1 MQHIRLRNT
10 LRFAGFCAIGLLFT
24 TSQPAEAQRR
34 GGGGGPPTLGL
45 TNGYIELDTPDFNLK
60 LVKDSQT
67 LAALL
72 PKNANGFDFTPADQ
86 LQARQANRFYHIG
99 DLTFRLRTNNADGWA
114 NYSTAAA
121 RQPVAAL
128 PVSAPALASADLS
141 ATLPDACP
149 LQIIRTWAVE
159 KDRLVLRF
167 DVKNKLDVPVEIGA
181 LGIPL
186 ILNNNAGYDGNKGRV
201 QSMSAFSDPA
211 IGLDGGYVQVT
222 RLNGHG
228 PALVVVPEGKT
239 PLEAY
244 EPLQSDKIGDLTP
257 TTQTFEAFYEWM
269 VHSAAY
275 ADNEWK
281 TEGDRWVRSHGMSA
295 DYASTDWKSLQPW
308 NTPTSET
315 LAPGASRT
323 FGLKFLVAPEIR
335 DITKTLIANNRPAAL
350 GIPGYILPM
359 GMDGHLFL
367 NHGGTGI
374 KSMFSEPAGAI
385 EITSSGSTNR
395 PLGAGW
401 SSEFTLHGKTWGRCN
416 IRVEYG
422 DGLVQTISY
431 DVIKPEAQALAD
443 MGHFLFTKDWYTDTN
458 DPFHRAPSV
467 MTYDRGHDRIVLQ
480 DSLTWKAGLEDEGGS
495 GGWVS
500 ACMKEFGEPVK
511 AEVEKEEQFIDGVL
525 WGGIQY
531 KDGPKKYTV
540 VNSMFYYQPDEITN
554 YYTNS
559 FNPADWTKWNKQR
572 ALTGGRDRPRAY
584 NYPHVVAAYWSLYRL
599 ARNHPGLVTNH
610 PWDWYLDQAYQTV
623 YSLTHGPVGYLDV
636 GLMEG
641 DVFVLLLQD
650 LKREGWTE
658 KADELEKA
666 MKVRADRWNTEP
678 YPFGSEQAWDSTG
691 QPEVYAWTEYF
702 GFHEKA
708 RVCLDSILGYM
719 PTVPSWAYNGNA
731 RRYWDFYYG
740 AAPPGQQERQI
751 HHYGSGINAIP
762 VLSAFRTH
770 PEDLH
775 LLYAGYGGLMGA
787 LACIDQ
793 DGFPSAAFHANPAI
807 LKWDTYTG
815 DCGPNLFSLA
825 INTGTY
831 LVKHPDF
838 GWQAF
843 GGDVKIGGG
852 AKTKVKLVEPKQKD
866 SWLDTGG
873 GVKTSGDW
881 VMVTPLD
888 AFRMRFYAAPLG
900 LWLTLDAG
908 AFKSVSV
915 NTNNHAVRV
924 ELAPAD
930 PYTPQARLRIEQPA
944 KVAGINAFHR
954 AGGGDIGAGM
964 ERGALVIPLSSQ
976 PTQVELTDSE
986 SGKL

>member
-1 MQHIRLRNT
+1 VHFNSKNVFYVANL
-10 LRFAGFCAIGLLFT
+10 CAIAVLFAFA
-24 TSQPAEAQRR
+24 QQAQAQRR
-34 GGGGGPPTLGL
+34 GGASGPPTLGL
-45 TNGYIELDTPDFNLK
+45 TNGIIELETPDFHIR

-67 LAALL
+67 LAALE
-72 PKNANGFDFTPADQ
+72 PKGVAGYDFTPGARRRGGPRSTNVVHQTFDFTPADQ
-86 LQARQANRFYHIG
+86 LTNRQANGFYHLG
-99 DLTFRLRTNNADGWA
+99 DLTFRLRTKGEDSWV

-128 PVSAPALASADLS
+128 PAVAPVLASADLA
-141 ATLPDACP
+141 ATLPETCP
-149 LQIIRTWAVE
+149 LQIIRTWTVE
-159 KDRLVLRF
+159 SGRLALQF
-167 DVKNKLDVPVEIGA
+167 YVKNKSDVAVEIGA
-181 LGIPL
+181 LGLPL
-186 ILNNNAGYDGNKGRV
+186 IFNNNAGYDGDKGRV
-201 QSMSAFSDPA
+201 QAMSAFSDPA

-244 EPLQSDKIGDLTP
+244 EPLQSDRLGDRTQ

-269 VHSAAY
+269 AHSAAY
-275 ADNEWK
+275 ASNEWK
-281 TEGDRWVRSHGMSA
+281 AEGNRWVKSHGEGG
-295 DYASTDWKSLQPW
+295 DYANADGKTGEPW
-308 NTPTSET
+308 NIPTSET
-315 LAPGASRT
+315 LAPGATRA
-323 FGLKFLVAPEIR
+323 FGLKFLLSAEIR
-335 DITKTLIANNRPAAL
+335 DIDKTLAANDRPVAV

-359 GMDGHLFL
+359 GMGAHLFL
-367 NHGGTGI
+367 KYPKHV
-374 KSMFSEPAGAI
+374 KSIASEPADAI
-385 EITSSGSTNR
+385 EVKKNT
-395 PLGAGW
+395 PAKDGW
-401 SSEFTLHGKTWGRCN
+401 ADYTLHGKAWGRSN
-416 IRVEYG
+416 LRIVYA

-431 DVIKPEAQALAD
+431 DVIKPEAKALAD
-443 MGHFLFTKDWYTDTN
+443 MGHFLFTKDWFTDAN

-500 ACMKEFGEPVK
+500 ASMKEFGEPVK

-531 KDGPKKYTV
+531 KEGPKKYTV
-540 VNSMFYYQPDEITN
+540 VNSMFYYEPDEITN
-554 YYTNS
+554 YYTNGLR
-559 FNPADWTKWNKQR
+559 FEGWTAWNKQR
-572 ALTGGRDRPRAY
+572 ALTGGQDRPRAY
-584 NYPHVVAAYWSLYRL
+584 NYPHVVAAYWAMYRL
-599 ARNHPGLVTNH
+599 ARNHTGLVTHH

-658 KADELEKA
+658 KADELEQA
-666 MKVRADRWNTEP
+666 MKVRADRWNAEP

-719 PTVPSWAYNGNA
+719 PTLPSWAYNGNA

-751 HHYGSGINAIP
+751 HHYGSGINAVP

-770 PEDLH
+770 PDDLY
-775 LLYAGYGGLMGA
+775 LLEVGYGGAMGA
-787 LACIDQ
+787 LASIDQ

-815 DCGPNLFSLA
+815 DCGPNFFSFA
-825 INTGTY
+825 INVGAY
-831 LVKHPDF
+831 LIKHPDF

-843 GGDVKIGGG
+843 GG
-852 AKTKVKLVEPKQKD
+852 E
-866 SWLDTGG
+866 
-873 GVKTSGDW
+873 VKTSGDW
-881 VMVTPLD
+881 VTTTPLD

-908 AFKSVSV
+908 TFESVSV
-915 NTNNHAVRV
+915 NTKTHAVRV
-924 ELAPAD
+924 ELSPVD

-944 KVAGINAFHR
+944 KVAGVSDFHR
-954 AGGGDIGAGM
+954 DIAGHLPDESQ
-964 ERGALVIPLSSQ
+964 ERGAWVIPLSAQS
-976 PTQVELTDSE
+976 TRVELTDLPI
-986 SGKL
+986 K

>member
-1 MQHIRLRNT
+1 MWVV
-10 LRFAGFCAIGLLFT
+10 GFCTIGLFFT
-24 TSQPAEAQRR
+24 ASWPAQAQR
-34 GGGGGPPTLGL
+34 GNLDQGPPTLGL
-45 TNGYIELDTPDFNLK
+45 TNGFLELETPDFNLK

-67 LAALL
+67 VAALE
-72 PKNANGFDFTPADQ
+72 PKGVAGYDFTPGRRGRREPSSTNLVHQAFDFTPADQ
-86 LQARQANRFYHIG
+86 LTNRQSDRYYHLG
-99 DLTFRLRTNNADGWA
+99 DLTFRLRTNDSDEWA

-121 RQPVAAL
+121 RRPVAAL
-128 PVSAPALASADLS
+128 PAVAPVLASADLS
-141 ATLPDACP
+141 ATLPDTCP
-149 LQIIRTWAVE
+149 LQIIRTWTVE
-159 KDRLVLRF
+159 NGRLVVRF
-167 DVKNKLDVPVEIGA
+167 DVKNKLNVPVEIGA

-186 ILNNNAGYDGNKGRV
+186 IFNNNAGYDGDKGRV
-201 QSMSAFSDPA
+201 QALSAFSDPA

-228 PALVVVPEGKT
+228 PALVVAPEGKT

-244 EPLQSDKIGDLTP
+244 EPLQSDKIGDRTP

-275 ADNEWK
+275 ASNEWK
-281 TEGDRWVRSHGMSA
+281 SEGARWVNSHGNGGNYANA
-295 DYASTDWKSLQPW
+295 DGQTGEPW
-308 NTPTSET
+308 NIPTSET
-315 LAPGASRT
+315 LAPGASRA
-323 FGLKFLVAPEIR
+323 FGLKFLLAPEIR
-335 DITKTLIANNRPAAL
+335 DINKTLAANDRPVAI

-359 GMDGHLFL
+359 GMEAQLFL
-367 NHGGTGI
+367 KYPKPI
-374 KSMFSEPAGAI
+374 RSIVSEPAGAV
-385 EITSSGSTNR
+385 EVKKNTSAKDGW
-395 PLGAGW
+395 AGY
-401 SSEFTLHGKTWGRCN
+401 TLHGQTWGRSN
-416 IRVEYG
+416 LRIEYA

-431 DVIKPEAQALAD
+431 DVIKPESAALAD
-443 MGHFLFTKDWYTDTN
+443 MGHFLFTKDWFTDTN

-500 ACMKEFGEPVK
+500 ACMKEFGEPDK

-554 YYTNS
+554 YYTNGLRYEG
-559 FNPADWTKWNKQR
+559 WTAWNKQR

-584 NYPHVVAAYWSLYRL
+584 NYPHVVAAYWSMYRL
-599 ARNHPGLVTNH
+599 ARNHVGLVTNH

-623 YSLTHGPVGYLDV
+623 HSLTHGPVGYLDV

-650 LKREGWTE
+650 MRREGWME
-658 KADELEKA
+658 KADELEQA
-666 MKVRADRWNTEP
+666 MKVRAERWNTEP

-708 RVCLDSILGYM
+708 QICLDSILGYM
-719 PTVPSWAYNGNA
+719 PAVPSWAYNGNA

-751 HHYGSGINAIP
+751 HHYGSGINAVP
-762 VLSAFRTH
+762 VLSAFRAH
-770 PEDLH
+770 PDDLY
-775 LLYAGYGGLMGA
+775 LLSVGYGGAMGA
-787 LACIDQ
+787 LASIDQ
-793 DGFPSAAFHANPAI
+793 DGFPSAAFHSNPAI

-815 DCGPNLFSLA
+815 DCGPNFFSLA
-825 INTGTY
+825 INIGTY
-831 LVKHPDF
+831 LINHPDF

-843 GGDVKIGGG
+843 GGDVK
-852 AKTKVKLVEPKQKD
+852 A
-866 SWLDTGG
+866 
-873 GVKTSGDW
+873 SGDW
-881 VMVTPLD
+881 VTTTPLD

-908 AFKSVSV
+908 TFESVSV
-915 NTNNHAVRV
+915 NTKNHLVRV
-924 ELAPAD
+924 ELSPAD

-944 KVAGINAFHR
+944 KVAGVSEFHWDI
-954 AGGGDIGAGM
+954 AGRLPDTAR
-964 ERGALVIPLSSQ
+964 ERGAWVVPLSAKS
-976 PTQVELTDSE
+976 TELDLTDLPI
-986 SGKL
+986 K

>member
-1 MQHIRLRNT
+1 MRKSSKLFVLLRSVKNTFRL
-10 LRFAGFCAIGLLFT
+10 AGLCAAAILLT
-24 TSQPAEAQRR
+24 IPQPVQAQRR
-34 GGGGGPPTLGL
+34 GAAGPPTLGL
-45 TNGYIELDTPDFNLK
+45 TNGYLELESPDFNFK

-67 LAALL
+67 LAALTV
-72 PKNANGFDFTPADQ
+72 KNADGFNFIPTDQ
-86 LQARQANRFYHIG
+86 LEARQANRFYQFG
-99 DLTFRLRTNNADGWA
+99 DLTFRLRTNSADAWA

-128 PVSAPALASADLS
+128 PSAPPALASADLA
-141 ATLPDACP
+141 ATLPGDCP
-149 LQIIRTWAVE
+149 LQVIRTWTVE
-159 KDRLVLRF
+159 NGRLVLRF
-167 DVKNKLDVPVEIGA
+167 DVKNKLDVPMEIGA

-186 ILNNNAGYDGNKGRV
+186 IFNNNAGYNGNKGRV

-228 PALVVVPEGKT
+228 PALVVAPDGKT

-244 EPLQSDKIGDLTP
+244 EPLQNDKIGDLTP
-257 TTQTFEAFYEWM
+257 LSQTFEGFYEWM
-269 VHSAAY
+269 AHSLAY
-275 ADNEWK
+275 AENEWK
-281 TEGDRWVRSHGMSA
+281 SENNRWIAGHGTSA
-295 DYASTDWKSLQPW
+295 DYASTDWKTLKPW

-323 FGLKFLVAPEIR
+323 FGLKFLLSPEIR
-335 DITKTLIANNRPAAL
+335 DITKTLAANDRPVAL

-359 GMDGHLFL
+359 GMEGRLFL
-367 NHGGTGI
+367 KYS
-374 KSMFSEPAGAI
+374 KSVKSISSEPPGAI
-385 EITSSGSTNR
+385 EVRENGSSGDGR
-395 PLGAGW
+395 AGY
-401 SSEFTLHGKTWGRCN
+401 TLHGKTWGRCN
-416 IRVEYG
+416 VRVEYG

-443 MGHFLFTKDWYTDTN
+443 MGHFLFTKDWFTDTN

-480 DSLTWKAGLEDEGGS
+480 DSLTWKAGLQDEGGS

-500 ACMKEFGEPVK
+500 ACMKELGEPVK
-511 AEVEKEEQFIDGVL
+511 AEVEKEEQFVDGVL

-554 YYTNS
+554 YYTNT
-559 FNPADWTKWNKQR
+559 FNPTDWTKWNKQR

-658 KADELEKA
+658 KSDELERA
-666 MKVRADRWNTEP
+666 MKVRAERWNTEP

-708 RVCLDSILGYM
+708 QICLDSILGYL
-719 PTVPSWAYNGNA
+719 PTLPSWAYNGNA

-740 AAPPGQQERQI
+740 AAPGGQQERQI
-751 HHYGSGINAIP
+751 HHYGSGINAVP
-762 VLSAFRTH
+762 VLSAFRAH
-770 PEDLH
+770 PDDLY
-775 LLYAGYGGLMGA
+775 LLYAGYGGMMGA
-787 LACIDQ
+787 LASIDQ
-793 DGFPSAAFHANPAI
+793 DGFPSAAFHSNPAI

-825 INTGTY
+825 INNGTY
-831 LVKHPDF
+831 LIHHPDF

-843 GGDVKIGGG
+843 GGDVKF
-852 AKTKVKLVEPKQKD
+852 
-866 SWLDTGG
+866 
-873 GVKTSGDW
+873 SGDQ
-881 VMVTPLD
+881 VTVTPRD
-888 AFRMRFYAAPLG
+888 AFRLRFYIAPLG

-908 AFKSVSV
+908 AFDSVSV
-915 NTNNHAVRV
+915 NTKTHAVRV
-924 ELAPAD
+924 ELAPSDAF
-930 PYTPQARLRIEQPA
+930 TPQAFLRVEQPA
-944 KVAGINAFHR
+944 KVAGVAEFHR
-954 AGGGDIGAGM
+954 AGGGDTGGHL
-964 ERGALVIPLSSQ
+964 ERGALAVPLSNQ
-976 PTQVELTDSE
+976 PTVVELTDAE
-986 SGKL
+986 NGKL

>member
-1 MQHIRLRNT
+1 MKQSISIGARLVAS
-10 LRFAGFCAIGLLFT
+10 LCAVGLWLIY
-24 TSQPAEAQRR
+24 PKPIHAQGR
-34 GGGGGPPTLGL
+34 GIPGSPTLGL
-45 TNGYIELDTPDFNLK
+45 TNGFIELETPDFKLK

-67 LAALL
+67 VAALE
-72 PKNANGFDFTPADQ
+72 PKGVAGYDFTPRGRQRRETPSTNLVHQAFDFTPADQ
-86 LQARQANRFYHIG
+86 LTNRQAGRFYHLG
-99 DLTFRLRTNNADGWA
+99 DLTFRLRTNDGDAWA

-121 RQPVAAL
+121 RQPVDAL
-128 PVSAPALASADLS
+128 PTVAPVLASADLS
-141 ATLPDACP
+141 ATLPDTCP
-149 LQIIRTWAVE
+149 LRIIRTWSLE
-159 KDRLVLRF
+159 SGRLVLQF
-167 DVKNKLDVPVEIGA
+167 DVKNKSNVPVELGA

-186 ILNNNAGYDGNKGRV
+186 IFNNNAGYDGDKGRV
-201 QSMSAFSDPA
+201 QALSAFSDPA

-228 PALVVVPEGKT
+228 PALLVVPEGRT

-244 EPLQSDKIGDLTP
+244 EPLQNDKIGDPTP
-257 TTQTFEAFYEWM
+257 TTQTFESFYEWM
-269 VHSAAY
+269 VRSVAY
-275 ADNEWK
+275 ASNEWK
-281 TEGDRWVRSHGMSA
+281 TEGERWVRTHGSGGN
-295 DYASTDWKSLQPW
+295 YANSDGRTGEPW

-323 FGLKFLVAPEIR
+323 FGLKFLLSPEIR
-335 DITKTLIANNRPAAL
+335 DIAKTLAANDRPVAI

-359 GMDGHLFL
+359 DMEAQLCL
-367 NHGGTGI
+367 KYSKRVKTMI
-374 KSMFSEPAGAI
+374 SEPPGAI
-385 EITSSGSTNR
+385 EVKKNAPTKD
-395 PLGAGW
+395 GW
-401 SSEFTLHGKTWGRCN
+401 DVYTLHGEAWGRCN
-416 IRVEYG
+416 LRIEYA
-422 DGLVQTISY
+422 DGLAQTISY
-431 DVIKPEAQALAD
+431 DVIKPEAQTLAD
-443 MGHFLFTKDWYTDTN
+443 MGHFLFTKDWFSDAS

-480 DSLTWKAGLEDEGGS
+480 DTLTWKAGLEDEGGA

-500 ACMKEFGEPVK
+500 ACMKEFGQPVK

-531 KDGPKKYTV
+531 KEGPKKYTV
-540 VNSMFYYQPDEITN
+540 VNSMFFYQPDEITN
-554 YYTNS
+554 YYTNGLRYEG
-559 FNPADWTKWNKQR
+559 WTAWNKQR

-584 NYPHVVAAYWSLYRL
+584 NYPHVVAAYWAMYRL
-599 ARNHPGLVTNH
+599 ARNHVGLVTNH
-610 PWDWYLDQAYQTV
+610 PWDWYLEQAYQTV

-650 LKREGWTE
+650 LKREGWRE
-658 KADELEKA
+658 KAGELEQA
-666 MKVRADRWNTEP
+666 MKVRADRWNAEP

-708 RVCLDSILGYM
+708 QVCLDAILGYM
-719 PTVPSWAYNGNA
+719 PAVPGWAYNGNA

-751 HHYGSGINAIP
+751 HHYGSGINAVP

-770 PEDLH
+770 PDDLY
-775 LLYAGYGGLMGA
+775 LLYLGYGGLMGA
-787 LACIDQ
+787 LAAIDQ

-815 DCGPNLFSLA
+815 DCGPNFFSLA

-831 LVKHPDF
+831 LINHPDF

-843 GGDVKIGGG
+843 GGDVK
-852 AKTKVKLVEPKQKD
+852 
-866 SWLDTGG
+866 
-873 GVKTSGDW
+873 TSGDW
-881 VMVTPLD
+881 VTTKPLD

-908 AFKSVSV
+908 TFESVSV
-915 NTNNHAVRV
+915 NTKTHILRA
-924 ELAPAD
+924 ELSPAD

-944 KVAGINAFHR
+944 KVAGVSSFRLDH
-954 AGGGDIGAGM
+954 GAQ
-964 ERGALVIPLSSQ
+964 ERGGWVIPLSAGS
-976 PTQVELTDSE
+976 TQVDLTDAPAN
-986 SGKL
+986 